1 MIRTLLLFVAAAAAV
16 WLAVWFAD
24 QPGRVDIEMLGY
36 AIHTEK
42 VGLLIVVLVILAAVA
57 AVLYRLWRALR
68 RAPRSIAEYRG
79 ASRRQRGYQALT
91 QGMVA
96 VAAGDPREA
105 RRSARRA
112 DALLNEPPLTM
123 LLSAQAAQ
131 LEGDEDA
138 ARRYFECMLDV
149 PEMAFLGTRGLLMQ
163 ALRRGDKREAL
174 RLADKAHSIRPNTP
188 WVLRNLLELQV
199 GAGQWDAADQTLREA
214 MQAGIIE
221 SAEGLRRRAVV
232 AVEASRAAS
241 AAGDNETALKR
252 ARRAH
257 DMDSD
262 LVPASVA
269 FARCLAEKGRARRAT
284 KAVEEAWRK
293 APHPELAAAYGVL
306 GGTDESPLDRVRRFQ
321 RLAGLR
327 NDHPESHLALA
338 EASLA
343 AELWGEARK
352 HLEQAGAVRRSARF
366 LRLMADL
373 EERENGDLKAARR
386 WLDEAATAAPEY
398 AWYCGDCGSVA
409 GEWHA
414 CCSNCGAFA
423 TLEWRLPPGLPAT
436 AAVPVLAPDE
446 PAPPEKT
453 PD

>member
-1 MIRTLLLFVAAAAAV
+1 MIRILLLFVLAA
-16 WLAVWFAD
+16 LAVWFSVWLVD
-24 QPGRVDIEMLGY
+24 QPGRIEIEMLGY
-36 AIHTEK
+36 AIYTEQ
-42 VGLLIVVLVILAAVA
+42 VGLLIAVLAVLAAVS
-57 AVLYRLWRALR
+57 AVLYRVWGALR
-68 RAPRSIAEYRG
+68 RAPRSFAEHRG

-105 RRSARRA
+105 RRFARRA
-112 DALLNEPPLTM
+112 DSLLNEPPLTM

-131 LEGDEDA
+131 LEGDEEA
-138 ARRYFECMLDV
+138 AQRYFEAMLDE
-149 PEMAFLGTRGLLMQ
+149 PDMAFLGTRGLLMQ

-174 RLADKAHSIRPNTP
+174 RLADKAHALRPETP

-199 GAGQWDAADQTLREA
+199 NASRWDDADQTVREA
-214 MQAGIIE
+214 MRAGIIE
-221 SAEGLRRRAVV
+221 SADGLRRRAVL

-241 AAGDNETALKR
+241 DAGDNDTALKR
-252 ARRAH
+252 ARQAQ

-269 FARCLAEKGRARRAT
+269 YARCLAEAGRMRRAT

-293 APHPELAAAYGVL
+293 APHPGLAAAYAAL
-306 GGTDESPLDRVRRFQ
+306 GGTDEAPLDRVRRFQ

-327 NDHPESHLALA
+327 SDHPESHLALA

-343 AELWGEARK
+343 AALWGEARK

-373 EERENGDLKAARR
+373 EERENGDLSAARR

-398 AWYCGDCGSVA
+398 AWYCSDCGSVA

-436 AAVPVLAPDE
+436 AVVPVLAPDE
-446 PAPPEKT
+446 PAPAERT